1 MILLFVAFAIA
12 AAEMDDQTAVW
23 FAKSHNPPKVV
34 PEAIE
39 PTINVLVPVYRTQI
53 QEGGE
58 ILRTRKRRNYSS

>member
-1 MILLFVAFAIA
+1 
-12 AAEMDDQTAVW
+12 MDDQTAVW
-23 FAKSHNPPKVV
+23 FAKSHNPPEVV